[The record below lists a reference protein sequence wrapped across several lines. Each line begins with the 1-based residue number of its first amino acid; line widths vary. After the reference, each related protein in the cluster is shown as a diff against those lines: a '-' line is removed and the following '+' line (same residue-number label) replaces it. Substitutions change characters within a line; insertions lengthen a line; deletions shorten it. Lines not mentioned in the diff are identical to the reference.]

1 MPEPFYDAMAGLFA
15 GDAGALDPW
24 LATDARSRAGLSV
37 YRNTVAKARADALS
51 GLFPTVERLVGS
63 DWFRQAALA
72 FADENPPRTP
82 VMDDYGPEFP
92 AWLAVFPPAREM
104 LYLAPVARLD
114 LAWSR
119 AHRSVDAPVL
129 GAADVAG
136 IPAPALFASRAV
148 VHPSLQMFW
157 FDWTVPSIWLANR
170 PDAEPGREVDW
181 TDTPEGLLI
190 LRPHMTVV
198 QRPLSRSEWM
208 FLDACRT
215 GRTLGQAAT
224 AALRPD
230 PRTNLSRIFADLLS
244 VGVFTRLEPE
254 TSLP

>member
-1 MPEPFYDAMAGLFA
+1 MPEAFHHAMTDMFA

-72 FADENPPRTP
+72 FADENPPQTP
-82 VMDDYGPEFP
+82 VLDDYGSDFP
-92 AWLAVFPPAREM
+92 AWLAAFPPAREM
-104 LYLAPVARLD
+104 PYLAPVARLD

-119 AHRSVDAPVL
+119 AHRSVDAPIL
-129 GAADVAG
+129 GAADIAG
-136 IPAPALFASRAV
+136 IAAPVLFASRATL
-148 VHPSLQMFW
+148 HPSAQFFW

-170 PDAEPGREVDW
+170 PDAEPGRTVDW
-181 TDTPEGLLI
+181 TDTPQGLLI

-198 QRPLSRSEWM
+198 QRPLSRAEWM
-208 FLDACRT
+208 FLDACRS

-230 PRTNLSRIFADLLS
+230 PRVNLSQTFADLLS
-244 VGVFTRLEPE
+244 VGAFTRLEPE
-254 TSLP
+254 TRRP

>member
-1 MPEPFYDAMAGLFA
+1 MTGLFS

-51 GLFPTVERLVGS
+51 GLFPTVKRLVGS

-72 FADENPPRTP
+72 FAVENPPQTP
-82 VMDDYGPEFP
+82 VLDDYGPDFP
-92 AWLAVFPPAREM
+92 AWLSAFPPARDM
-104 LYLAPVARLD
+104 PYLAPAARLD

-119 AHRSVDAPVL
+119 AHRSVDAPIL
-129 GAADVAG
+129 GAADVSG
-136 IPAPALFASRAV
+136 VPAPALFASRAV
-148 VHPSLQMFW
+148 LHPSVQMFW

-170 PDAEPGREVDW
+170 PDAEPDQEVAW

-190 LRPHMTVV
+190 LRPGMTVG
-198 QRPLSRSEWM
+198 QCRLSRPEWM

-215 GRTLGQAAT
+215 DRTLGQAAA

-230 PRTNLSRIFADLLS
+230 PHANLSQIFAALLS
-244 VGVFTRLEPE
+244 AGVFTRLEPE
-254 TSLP
+254 TSRP

>member
-1 MPEPFYDAMAGLFA
+1 MPEAFHDAMTGLFA

-63 DWFRQAALA
+63 DWFRQAAMA
-72 FADENPPRTP
+72 FAEENPPRTP
-82 VMDDYGPEFP
+82 VLDDYGSEFP
-92 AWLAVFPPAREM
+92 AWLSVFPPAREM
-104 LYLAPVARLD
+104 TYLAPIARLD
-114 LAWSR
+114 LAWSL
-119 AHRSVDAPVL
+119 AHRSIDAPAL
-129 GAADVAG
+129 GATDVAG
-136 IPAPALFASRAV
+136 MPASVLFASRAV

-157 FDWTVPSIWLANR
+157 FDWSVPSIWLANR
-170 PDAEPGREVDW
+170 PDATPGREVDW
-181 TDTPEGLLI
+181 ADTPEGLLI
-190 LRPHMTVV
+190 LRPQLTVGH
-198 QRPLSRSEWM
+198 RPLSRSEWM

-230 PRTNLSRIFADLLS
+230 PRVNLSQTFADLLS
-244 VGVFTRLEPE
+244 VGAFTRLEPE
-254 TSLP
+254 ISRP